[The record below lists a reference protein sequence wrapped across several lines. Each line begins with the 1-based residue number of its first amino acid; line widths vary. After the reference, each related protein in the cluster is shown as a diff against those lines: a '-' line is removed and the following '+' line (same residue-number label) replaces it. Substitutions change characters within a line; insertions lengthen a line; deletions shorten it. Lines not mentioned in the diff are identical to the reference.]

1 MYVVDRIEGN
11 YVILEHDGSILEI
24 EKDKLPKVNENDI
37 LYLKNGKYIKD
48 IEKTNEI
55 KKEIRNRFNK
65 LKG

>member
-24 EKDKLPKVNENDI
+24 EKDKLPNVKENDI

>member
-24 EKDKLPKVNENDI
+24 EKDKLPNVKENDI
-37 LYLKNGKYIKD
+37 LYLKNGEYVKR